1 MSRSNYLNRRQ
12 ARLALQ
18 ELKLRILF
26 GLVISSLL
34 LLTGLWRY
42 WFLVGAS
49 SGIAAAQIGAGLLGL
64 ALTLVFPSAWGG
76 LESLLGRAL
85 RLIGGG
91 LFALLLSAIYFLFIT
106 PAGWLVR
113 RLKGRDPIYSW
124 TSQPPEGM
132 EGWHPKQVLFE
143 THLGASGGSSSAR
156 RFINVIQ
163 FFIAR
168 GHYFFL
174 PTLILLMALGLVL
187 FFVKSSALAP
197 FIYALF

>member
-1 MSRSNYLNRRQ
+1 MHPPNYLNRRQ

-18 ELKLRILF
+18 ELKLRIVF
-26 GLVISSLL
+26 GLVISSILL
-34 LLTGLWRY
+34 LVGLWRL
-42 WFLVGAS
+42 WFVVGAS
-49 SGIAAAQIGAGLLGL
+49 NGIALAQIGAGLLGL
-64 ALTLVFPSAWGG
+64 ALTIVFPSAWGG
-76 LESLLGRAL
+76 LESLLGRLL
-85 RLIGGG
+85 RLLGGAF
-91 LFALLLSAIYFLFIT
+91 FALLLSAIYFLFIT

-113 RLKGRDPIYSW
+113 RLKGQDPIYSW

-143 THLGASGGSSSAR
+143 THLGASGRSSSTR
-156 RFINVIQ
+156 RFVKVIQ

-168 GHYFFL
+168 GHYLFL
-174 PTLILLMALGLVL
+174 PTLVLLMVLGLAL